1 MASQAQ
7 RILAMGGVQLGAAST
22 DWPLHQFMLDLTGQ
36 ARPRICFLGTAGG
49 ENPVERAAFYATF
62 ARRAEAAHLD
72 LFGRQVADIETFLLD
87 QDVIY
92 VGGGNTANML
102 AVWRVHG
109 VDKVLKTAWERGVV
123 LAGSSAG
130 ALCWFEGGITD
141 SFGPDLGP
149 IKDGLKLLSGTFC
162 PHYDSES
169 LRRPRYEELVGSGQL
184 GDGFAADDGVGL
196 LFEGRNFSEA
206 VASLPGQHA
215 YRVERRRGS
224 AVEDTQI
231 RARLLR

>member
-1 MASQAQ
+1 VAGPAQ
-7 RILAMGGVQLGAAST
+7 RILAIGGSSVMASST
-22 DWPLHQFMLDLTGQ
+22 DWPLHQYLLDLSGRE
-36 ARPRICFLGTAGG
+36 RPRVCFIGTASG
-49 ENPVERAAFYATF
+49 EDASYRAGFYATF
-62 ARRAEAAHLD
+62 ARHAETSHLD
-72 LFGRQVADIETFLLD
+72 LFGRTIEDAGAFLRE

-102 AVWRVHG
+102 AIWRLHG
-109 VDKVLKTAWERGVV
+109 IDKALHAAWESGVL

-130 ALCWFEGGITD
+130 AICWFEAGLTD
-141 SFGPDLGP
+141 SFGPGLAP
-149 IKDGLKLLSGTFC
+149 LKDGLRFLSGSFC

-169 LRRPRYEELVGSGQL
+169 LRRPRYEETVGSGAL
-184 GDGFAADDGVGL
+184 PDGYAADDGVGL
-196 LFEGRNFSEA
+196 LFNGRQLEEA

-224 AVEDTQI
+224 GVEETQI